1 MDTIKHA
8 LVLTGDVQPGF
19 VPAEVWS
26 ALATFFRMEPER
38 LRSELLARVP
48 IAIKESDDLAKLQ
61 TLQSGAAAVG
71 AVTELHALGSD
82 GSLFVLVNNTPRGP
96 VPHSFVD
103 DRVRSGVWPSN
114 INIAAV
120 GSANW
125 RPFIAAAPAS
135 PAMPPRAAPSSDQQA
150 TVAFTA
156 LSAQPGQFSTK
167 PVSDLRAAAPA
178 AASYGTGQGTPQS
191 SAGLL
196 PEGLVIHAGFWRR
209 VAAYTADSFV
219 LSIVMGIL
227 FGVIFAASTAAIAS
241 DHGGIAFALM
251 GLGYVLLIVIAWLYF
266 AKFESGATQ
275 ATPGKR
281 LMGLKVTDD
290 KGQRI
295 SFGRATGRFFGKIVT
310 GIIPFG
316 IGYMLAGWTGR
327 KQALHDMMAGTC
339 IVFRDVEP
347 GRPLPTVR
355 PPMPWYGWVLNV
367 LPFVVAAVMVAG
379 YSYFIAMMLGNARQD
394 LSNIDMSGI
403 NDDATSMSQSSTSMS
418 QNSDPDAEQ
427 AIVLAGLS
435 GIADE
440 VEAAKAESA
449 KALEANNTCLS
460 EERPSSNAWIESI
473 QFGGFAPQCT
483 VTVRLSSS
491 SDIPFAARIER
502 IEWSNNDSGTW
513 TCSSSMDASYLP
525 WPCQ

>member
-1 MDTIKHA
+1 MDTTKHA

-19 VPAEVWS
+19 APAEVWT

-82 GSLFVLVNNTPRGP
+82 GSLFVLVDNTPRGP

-103 DRVRSGVWPSN
+103 DRVRSGAWPSN

-125 RPFIAAAPAS
+125 RPFIAAAPAA
-135 PAMPPRAAPSSDQQA
+135 PAMPPRTAPSIDQQA

-156 LSAQPGQFSTK
+156 LSAEPGQFSTK

-178 AASYGTGQGTPQS
+178 AASYAEYGTPQP
-191 SAGLL
+191 SAALL

-209 VAAYTADSFV
+209 VAAYTMDS
-219 LSIVMGIL
+219 LILTILMGIV
-227 FGVIFAASTAAIAS
+227 FGVLFAAGTAAVAS
-241 DHGGIAFALM
+241 EQGGIAFALM
-251 GLGYVLLIVIAWLYF
+251 GLGYVLLVVIAWLYY
-266 AKFESGATQ
+266 AKFESGPTQ
-275 ATPGKR
+275 TTPGKR

-290 KGQRI
+290 KGQRL

-310 GIIPFG
+310 GIIPLG

-367 LPFVVAAVMVAG
+367 LPFVLTAIMIAG
-379 YSYFIAMMLGNARQD
+379 YSYFMAMILGNARQD

-403 NDDATSMSQSSTSMS
+403 SDDSTSMSQSTTGMS
-418 QNSDPDAEQ
+418 ENSDSDAEQ

-440 VEAAKAESA
+440 VEAAKSESA
-449 KALEANNTCLS
+449 NALAANNTCLS

-502 IEWSNNDSGTW
+502 IEWSNDGSGTW
-513 TCSSSMDASYLP
+513 ACSSSMAASYLP